1 MTKVLR
7 LTLCSKYAQVDIH
20 WETLC
25 LVPCS
30 AAEGRH
36 MVSMMSLLSD
46 QASSPICNFNENQT
60 PALQLISTPRI
71 NNNEEKKHSPYWK
84 NWSHPYP
91 ITKAQAVISD
101 VTQKKGTL
109 YPSLDSDLLRWRTKL
124 KQRAG
129 GNISSDAEAQAL
141 AAPDL
146 CRLQRQPKSTAW
158 PHSLPFHKH
167 HLSRILP
174 EHEILVLIQV
184 FFPFFLINLLRVIF
198 NLLKPHPGCRLSG
211 AWQGMGLGTVHGA
224 FSCQGKR
231 ASMHTWHPFAKQ
243 SSDWNGGNVGKIGNN
258 LPECMREAFSTP
270 KCKETHFLSV

>member
-146 CRLQRQPKSTAW
+146 CRLQRLPKSTAW

-184 FFPFFLINLLRVIF
+184 FFFFF
-198 NLLKPHPGCRLSG
+198 
-211 AWQGMGLGTVHGA
+211 
-224 FSCQGKR
+224 
-231 ASMHTWHPFAKQ
+231 
-243 SSDWNGGNVGKIGNN
+243 
-258 LPECMREAFSTP
+258 
-270 KCKETHFLSV
+270 